1 METLESQVVETAFN
15 HGPWATLSVA
25 LVCAL
30 AGFLAI
36 SLKNYLNKKDRVGC
50 SNEELKE
57 DIQGIKSNITLLF
70 EKIDKLSGEISTL
83 RSELA
88 FMQGQLGKRAP

>member
-1 METLESQVVETAFN
+1 MESTESQIIETAFN

-36 SLKNYLNKKDRVGC
+36 SLKNYLNKKESRGC

-57 DIQGIKSNITLLF
+57 DIKGVKANITLLF
-70 EKIDKLSGEISTL
+70 EKIDKLSAEISTL